1 VLRQTARL
9 MHEPHV
15 PFQCQVAVWQQTKRA
30 YTSPGQGRPPKRP
43 NRPCAMITCEDSA
56 HRFGPTAAGKQSRPG
71 QSADCIQRSSLP
83 TANRPRVQRTSQ
95 AQRERGGDGRHERRG
110 VGRALQRRPAARRP
124 PRAPPPPRPPA
135 AAAGSSSA
143 ARPAP
148 PAETGC
154 CHKSLAE
161 ANAGH
166 SKFEGFLVNRCPKR
180 LVNVSAA
187 KSWRRLSYQEGVSA
201 QASVDPKLPSLPSA
215 CAPAGRQERRRAR
228 RRCRQ
233 AALLAA
239 GAPA

>member
-1 VLRQTARL
+1 MWSAAPRDSRAQARHAATRCAYGSGSAAYMSSAAAGETETVLRQTARL

-110 VGRALQRRPAARRP
+110 VGRALQRGDQQRDGRLAHRLHLVRQQPQQGRHQRPAQHRLPRRGAVI
-124 PRAPPPPRPPA
+124 R
-135 AAAGSSSA
+135 
-143 ARPAP
+143 
-148 PAETGC
+148 
-154 CHKSLAE
+154 
-161 ANAGH
+161 
-166 SKFEGFLVNRCPKR
+166 
-180 LVNVSAA
+180 
-187 KSWRRLSYQEGVSA
+187 
-201 QASVDPKLPSLPSA
+201 
-215 CAPAGRQERRRAR
+215 
-228 RRCRQ
+228 
-233 AALLAA
+233 ALLKPMQGIANLKDFLST
-239 GAPA
+239 GAQNV